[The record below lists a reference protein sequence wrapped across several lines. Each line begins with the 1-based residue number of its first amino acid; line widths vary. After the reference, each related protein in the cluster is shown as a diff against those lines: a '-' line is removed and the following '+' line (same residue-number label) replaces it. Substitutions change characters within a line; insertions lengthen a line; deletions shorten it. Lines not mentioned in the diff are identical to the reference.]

1 MYSKN
6 LNKTNVISTFST
18 ISLRNQVCRDIPIS
32 TYVILGS
39 SPRAWPDLSSA
50 VVPKCTS
57 FAWPKFLIARR
68 ASPQAPRK
76 RKEEQKRRKRK
87 EKRDIRR

>member
-32 TYVILGS
+32 KYVILGS

-68 ASPQAPRK
+68 ASQQAPRK
-76 RKEEQKRRKRK
+76 KKGGAEEKKKKGKERY
-87 EKRDIRR
+87 